1 MIDQYAVIGNPISH
15 SRSPEIHAA
24 FATQLGHRFSY
35 IRIEAPLKDFV
46 GAVQSFRRTGGM
58 GVNVT
63 VPFKLA
69 AFAFATVHSPRANTA
84 GAANTLCFGHRQDDA
99 VFADNTDGVG
109 LVRDI
114 SQNLGQAITGRRV
127 LMLGAGGAAR
137 SVLAALAAEAPAE
150 LAIANRTLFKAQR
163 LLMDLSPCFGDLHA
177 HVIDV
182 AALPGHRFDLVINAT
197 SASLFE
203 DLPLI
208 PPSCFG
214 PHALAYD
221 MMYGKGLTPFLAL
234 ARNAGAQT
242 VDGVGML
249 VEQAAEACLLWR
261 GVRPE
266 TKPVIEALKV
276 AF

>member
-24 FATQLGHRFSY
+24 FAAQLGHRFSY
-35 IRIEAPLKDFV
+35 VRIEAPLDNFV
-46 GAVQSFRRTGGM
+46 GAVDAFRRIGGI
-58 GVNVT
+58 GANVT
-63 VPFKLA
+63 VPFKLE
-69 AFAFATVHSPRANTA
+69 AFALATKRSPRAVIA
-84 GAANTLCFGHRQDDA
+84 GAANTLCFGPRENNA

-114 SQNLGQAITGRRV
+114 RENLGQAITGRRV

-137 SVLAALAAEAPAE
+137 SVLAALAAESPAE
-150 LAIANRTLFKAQR
+150 LAIANRTQHKAQR
-163 LLMDLSPCFGDLHA
+163 LLMDLSPCVGDLRV

-208 PPSCFG
+208 PPSCFDQ
-214 PHALAYD
+214 HALAYD

-234 ARNAGAQT
+234 ARSAGART

-249 VEQAAEACLLWR
+249 VEQAAEACWLWR
-261 GVRPE
+261 GVRPD
-266 TKPVIEALKV
+266 TKPVISALKV
-276 AF
+276 VF

>member
-1 MIDQYAVIGNPISH
+1 MIDQYAVFGNPISH

-24 FATQLGHRFSY
+24 FATQLGHQFSY
-35 IRIEAPLKDFV
+35 VRIEAPLDDFV
-46 GAVQSFRRTGGM
+46 GAVQSFRRSGGI
-58 GVNVT
+58 GANVT

-69 AFAFATVHSPRANTA
+69 AFALATEHSARAVAA
-84 GAANTLCFGHRQDDA
+84 GAANTLCFGLRQDDA

-114 SQNLGQAITGRRV
+114 RQNLRQAITGRRV
-127 LMLGAGGAAR
+127 LVLGAGGAAR

-208 PPSCFG
+208 PPACFD

-249 VEQAAEACLLWR
+249 VEQAAEACWLWR
-261 GVRPE
+261 GVRPD
-266 TKPVIEALKV
+266 TKPVIEALRL